1 MRKALLILLITL
13 GSFSM
18 LRAQEGFPLPAFSGI
33 TLNGTAIDSAWF
45 KGKVTLISFFY
56 IGCAP
61 CMKEIPVLNRLQ
73 ERLAAKGF
81 QIVGIAPHTAR
92 QLRLFY
98 PGDSLLNN
106 ISLAQLR
113 TQAIQY
119 EMLPE
124 CPPDNLT
131 GTAPRCYTISRQFG
145 VQAWPTAFIVN
156 RKGRIIMT
164 KEGFPMRENMDE
176 TLEELVKEMEG
187 YLREP

>member
-1 MRKALLILLITL
+1 MKKALLILLTAL
-13 GSFSM
+13 ASSS
-18 LRAQEGFPLPAFSGI
+18 LLKAQEGFPLPVFIGT
-33 TLNGTAIDSAWF
+33 TLNGTGIDSSWF

-73 ERLAAKGF
+73 ERLSGRGF
-81 QIVGIAPHTAR
+81 QILGIAPHTAK

-131 GTAPRCYTISRQFG
+131 GTAPRCYTISSQFG

-156 RKGRIIMT
+156 RQGRIIMT
-164 KEGFPMRENMDE
+164 KEGFPMRDNIDE

-187 YLREP
+187 YLR